1 MSAIAGVFMSQSAR
15 ITLLLALFF
24 LTALIAITSG
34 KYSLTTHELWTLISN
49 KISGSLE
56 YSRTETVFWQIRL
69 PRVLAAILIGGG
81 LALAGAAYQ
90 GMFRN
95 PLVSPDILGV
105 SSGAGVGAVLGI
117 FLGQSMLSIQLF
129 AFAGGLATVALV
141 YFIAKLARQHDPVLS
156 LVLVGIAISALCG
169 SAISLMKILADPYT
183 QLPSITFW
191 LLGGLSAI
199 TASDLLSVAP
209 LMLIGFIP
217 LILLRW
223 RMNILSLSDEE
234 ARSLGLNVEVTRLVF
249 ILSATLITASAVSI
263 AGIIGWLG
271 LIVPHI
277 ARLLVGANFSQQ
289 LPVSLLVGTIMLLIT
304 DTLARTIANIELP
317 LGILTSAIGAPF
329 FLILLLRTRR
339 GG

>member
-1 MSAIAGVFMSQSAR
+1 
-15 ITLLLALFF
+15 
-24 LTALIAITSG
+24 
-34 KYSLTTHELWTLISN
+34 
-49 KISGSLE
+49 
-56 YSRTETVFWQIRL
+56 
-69 PRVLAAILIGGG
+69 
-81 LALAGAAYQ
+81 
-90 GMFRN
+90 
-95 PLVSPDILGV
+95 
-105 SSGAGVGAVLGI
+105 
-117 FLGQSMLSIQLF
+117 MLSIQLF

-141 YFIAKLARQHDPVLS
+141 YFIARLAKQHDPVLS

-199 TASDLLSVAP
+199 TASDLISVAP
-209 LMLIGFIP
+209 LMLVGFIP

-234 ARSLGLNVEVTRLVF
+234 ARALGLNVEVTRLIF

-277 ARLLVGANFSQQ
+277 VRLLVGANFNHQ
-289 LPVSLLVGTIMLLIT
+289 LPISLLVGAIMLLIT
-304 DTLARTIANIELP
+304 DTLARTIANLELP

-329 FLILLLRTRR
+329 FLMLLLRTRK
-339 GG
+339 GS

>member
-1 MSAIAGVFMSQSAR
+1 MSQSVR
-15 ITLLLALFF
+15 ITLLFALFSIV
-24 LTALIAITSG
+24 TLIAITSG
-34 KYSLTTHELWTLISN
+34 KYPLTANELWTLVSN
-49 KISGSLE
+49 KLTGNIE
-56 YSRTETVFWQIRL
+56 YNRTETVFWQIRF

-81 LALAGAAYQ
+81 LAIAGAAYQ

-105 SSGAGVGAVLGI
+105 SSGAGVGAVFGI

-129 AFAGGLATVALV
+129 AFAGGLTTVALV
-141 YFIAKLARQHDPVLS
+141 YFIARLAKQHDPVLS

-191 LLGGLSAI
+191 LLGGLSTI
-199 TASDLLSVAP
+199 TASDLISVAP
-209 LMLIGFIP
+209 LMLVGFIP

-234 ARSLGLNVEVTRLVF
+234 ARALGLNVEVTRLVF

-289 LPVSLLVGTIMLLIT
+289 LPVSLLVGAIMLLIT

-329 FLILLLRTRR
+329 FLMLLLRTRK
-339 GG
+339 G

>member
-1 MSAIAGVFMSQSAR
+1 MSAIAGVFMSQSVR
-15 ITLLLALFF
+15 ITLLFALFSIV
-24 LTALIAITSG
+24 TLIAITSG
-34 KYSLTTHELWTLISN
+34 KYSLTGNELWTLVSN
-49 KISGSLE
+49 KLTGNIE
-56 YSRTETVFWQIRL
+56 YNRTETVFWQIRF

-81 LALAGAAYQ
+81 LAIAGAAYQ

-105 SSGAGVGAVLGI
+105 SSGAGVGAVFGI

-129 AFAGGLATVALV
+129 AFAGGLTTVALV
-141 YFIAKLARQHDPVLS
+141 YFIARLAKQHDPVLS

-191 LLGGLSAI
+191 LLGGLSTI
-199 TASDLLSVAP
+199 TASDLVSVAP
-209 LMLIGFIP
+209 LMLVGFIP

-234 ARSLGLNVEVTRLVF
+234 ARALGLNVEVTRLVF

-289 LPVSLLVGTIMLLIT
+289 LPVSLLVGAIMLLIT

-329 FLILLLRTRR
+329 FLMLLLRTRK
-339 GG
+339 G

>member
-1 MSAIAGVFMSQSAR
+1 MSQSLR
-15 ITLLLALFF
+15 WFLLFSLF
-24 LTALIAITSG
+24 LISIIIAITSG
-34 KYSLTTHELWTLISN
+34 KYSLTINEFGHIIGNLFVDIPRD
-49 KISGSLE
+49 
-56 YSRTETVFWQIRL
+56 SRSEIVFWQIRL

-105 SSGAGVGAVLGI
+105 SSGAGVGAVFGI
-117 FLGQSMLSIQLF
+117 FLGQSMLSVQLF
-129 AFAGGLATVALV
+129 AFTGGLLAVALV
-141 YFIAKLARQHDPVLS
+141 YSIAKLAKQHDPVLS
-156 LVLVGIAISALCG
+156 LVLVGIAVSALCG

-191 LLGGLSAI
+191 LLGGLSSI
-199 TASDLLSVAP
+199 TAPDLLAVIP

-234 ARSLGLNVEVTRLVF
+234 ARSLGLNVELTRIIF

-277 ARLLVGANFSQQ
+277 TRLLVGANFSQQ
-289 LPVSLLVGTIMLLIT
+289 LPFSLLCGAIMLLIT

-329 FLILLLRTRR
+329 FLMLLLNTRR
-339 GG
+339 NG

>member
-1 MSAIAGVFMSQSAR
+1 MSQSVR
-15 ITLLLALFF
+15 ITLLFALFSIV
-24 LTALIAITSG
+24 TLIAITSG
-34 KYSLTTHELWTLISN
+34 KYSLTANELWTLVSN
-49 KISGSLE
+49 KLTGNIE
-56 YSRTETVFWQIRL
+56 YNRTETVFWQIRF

-81 LALAGAAYQ
+81 LAIAGAAYQ

-105 SSGAGVGAVLGI
+105 SSGAGVGAVFGI

-129 AFAGGLATVALV
+129 AFAGGLTTVALV
-141 YFIAKLARQHDPVLS
+141 YFIARLAKQHDPVLS

-191 LLGGLSAI
+191 LLGGLSTI
-199 TASDLLSVAP
+199 TASDLISVAP
-209 LMLIGFIP
+209 LMLVGFIP

-234 ARSLGLNVEVTRLVF
+234 ARALGLNVEVTRLVF

-289 LPVSLLVGTIMLLIT
+289 LPVSLLVGAIMLLIT

-329 FLILLLRTRR
+329 FLMLLLRTRK
-339 GG
+339 G